1 LKQELMMKVQSRKNS
16 RLQRHKRIRK
26 RISGTAAC
34 PRLAIMV
41 SNRSMYAQLIDDTVG
56 RTLASANSLKE
67 GNPTVA
73 GAQALGER
81 LGVVAKEAGIT
92 SFVTDRGGF
101 RFHGRVKAIVDG
113 VLASGLSNVKEAN

>member
-1 LKQELMMKVQSRKNS
+1 MKILSRKS
-16 RLQRHKRIRK
+16 ARISRHKRIRK
-26 RISGTAAC
+26 RVQGTAAC

-56 RTLASANSLKE
+56 RTLASASSLKE

-73 GAQALGER
+73 SAQALGER
-81 LGVVAKEAGIT
+81 LGASAREAGIQR
-92 SFVTDRGGF
+92 FVSDRGGF

-113 VLASGLSNVKEAN
+113 VLASGLSNGKEAK

>member
-1 LKQELMMKVQSRKNS
+1 MKIVSRKGA

-26 RISGTAAC
+26 RVSGTAAC
-34 PRLAIMV
+34 PRLCMMV
-41 SNRSMYAQLIDDTVG
+41 SNRSLYAQLIDDTAG
-56 RTLASANSLKE
+56 RTLASANSVKQ

-73 GAQALGER
+73 GAQALGEQ
-81 LGVVAKEAGIT
+81 LGSLAKEAGIT

-113 VLASGLSNVKEAN
+113 VLASGLSNGKEAK